1 MSNKP
6 SRKASKSSKPAK
18 PKPNRHNPPAKAA
31 RRAAVPSAAAA
42 ASQSISLLADMLWLL
57 VLLFS
62 VCLALAL
69 ASFTMDDPAWS
80 RSIPTGNEPHNLA
93 GLLGAYTADVAY
105 YLFGLSVWWLLLA
118 AVVWLY
124 RNFRSVKQSS
134 EKPYHLG
141 MGLGGAALL
150 LFGSPLLEAAAWSA
164 ELHDSLPMGAGG
176 LIGQS
181 LGSGFTR
188 LLGVSGSLLVQV
200 VLIVAGLSL
209 LLQVSWLTLL
219 EKAGA
224 QLEWLWYRLI
234 RQPHQFVRDIPNAK
248 FARRMVRAAKTITAE
263 EVATVEGAS
272 SNRKPVAVQIN
283 QPADQGLPEKEKRL
297 PLRKPL
303 VV

>member
-1 MSNKP
+1 M
-6 SRKASKSSKPAK
+6 RYSKS
-18 PKPNRHNPPAKAA
+18 R
-31 RRAAVPSAAAA
+31 
-42 ASQSISLLADMLWLL
+42 
-57 VLLFS
+57 FS
-62 VCLALAL
+62 FCG
-69 ASFTMDDPAWS
+69 
-80 RSIPTGNEPHNLA
+80 IGK
-93 GLLGAYTADVAY
+93 
-105 YLFGLSVWWLLLA
+105 LSVKTRDDALEPA
-118 AVVWLY
+118 
-124 RNFRSVKQSS
+124 
-134 EKPYHLG
+134 EHLPRDHDG
-141 MGLGGAALL
+141 VHALIRR
-150 LFGSPLLEAAAWSA
+150 GPVGRPAR
-164 ELHDSLPMGAGG
+164 G

-248 FARRMVRAAKTITAE
+248 FARRMVRTAKTITAE
-263 EVATVEGAS
+263 EVETVEGAS

-283 QPADQGLPEKEKRL
+283 QPAGQGLPEKQKPAPERQKDLFAPKRQAEDGEYLL
-297 PLRKPL
+297 PELDLLARPQEHTPEINSLDRKS